1 MTARSSAPSPQ
12 MLSVYSGRDCFGH
25 ILNCG
30 PRRGMEAFDRHDRS
44 LGMFRDLIEASNAIE
59 RAITEASS

>member
-1 MTARSSAPSPQ
+1 